1 MTLTTT
7 MLGHTMIESDTFL
20 EPTKY
25 KIRYQC
31 DLCGHNY
38 TRTYKVI
45 PKVDPA
51 CPSKACQTKQQ
62 LAAMKK
68 EMENLKRMV
77 EAGAAPAQ
85 TGGNVRVQAVDE
97 TAKIVME
104 DYQMSDLRDGIRPGE
119 SVAPKLPP
127 RSRQPLIITSATRAC
142 KGPELARNR
151 PKCWAVGL
159 CRGRLGTRRLR
170 RTKCCPQM
178 CATGKAR
185 CA

>member
-7 MLGHTMIESDTFL
+7 MLGHTVIPSDTFL

-45 PKVDPA
+45 PKNDPA
-51 CPSKACQTKQQ
+51 CPSKSCQTKQQ
-62 LAAMKK
+62 LVAMQK
-68 EMENLKRMV
+68 EMANLKRMV

-85 TGGNVRVQAVDE
+85 TGSNVRVHAVDE

-104 DYQMSDLRDGIRPGE
+104 DYQMSNLRDGIGPGE

-127 RSRQPLIITSATRAC
+127 QQQAAAAAARIESQEEIADNRNDVNRERIQVQRDKMRQ
-142 KGPELARNR
+142 G
-151 PKCWAVGL
+151 G
-159 CRGRLGTRRLR
+159 
-170 RTKCCPQM
+170 
-178 CATGKAR
+178 
-185 CA
+185 